1 MFQLE
6 DHPAEVINLNVRR
19 EKHGDEHQLAV
30 DVKFEAQAGN
40 EILDS
45 LEKGL
50 REALFRKPG
59 KGEQQA
65 LPIDGNPLT
74 AVKFPALA
82 PVSLQHEFTGYEV
95 EITGELEA
103 SEAVA
108 LVDAK
113 IKKITAAPLE
123 GGSVTLT
130 FTASAE
136 AEPDDL
142 AVLAERLVLG
152 SVRLTLTPPANQAEE
167 EQQDAA

>member
-6 DHPAEVINLNVRR
+6 DHPSSVNNINVRL
-19 EKHGDEHQLAV
+19 EKHGDKRHLAV

-40 EILDS
+40 EILDN

-74 AVKFPALA
+74 AVKFPSLA
-82 PVSLQHEFTGYEV
+82 PVSLSHEFTGYEV
-95 EITGELEA
+95 EIGGELEG
-103 SEAVA
+103 SESIA

-113 IKKITAAPLE
+113 IKKIVAEPLE

-136 AEPDDL
+136 ADPDDL
-142 AVLAERLVLG
+142 ADLAARLVLG
-152 SVRLTLTPPANQAEE
+152 NVRLTLTPPARQGEE
-167 EQQDAA
+167 

>member
-6 DHPAEVINLNVRR
+6 DHPSSISNLNVRR
-19 EKHGDEHQLAV
+19 ERHGDEHQLAV

-40 EILDS
+40 EILDN

-74 AVKFPALA
+74 AVKFPSLA
-82 PVSLQHEFTGYEV
+82 PVSLSHEFTGYEV
-95 EITGELEA
+95 EIDGELEG
-103 SEAVA
+103 SDSVF

-136 AEPDDL
+136 VDADDVAEL
-142 AVLAERLVLG
+142 AQRFVLG
-152 SVRLTLTPPANQAEE
+152 STRLTLTPPA
-167 EQQDAA
+167 QQDELEEAA